1 LRVRHYWHMMHLNH
15 HHSTVLW
22 ATAFFFNTM
31 IGLLNAS
38 TKAGNLHR
46 ECCALFFILWSVTSA
61 ATEQEPPAATL
72 IPRTTSSVDI
82 LVCVQGSLLTT
93 LRSAFQTTLVKYLR
107 DRILEDTAVY
117 LERQYTALVSGDLCY
132 LYVYQAPNP
141 QYSIYAAERLT
152 TKLNEKNQ
160 LLLVPFTIPSTDS
173 TVEIQCKVDAA
184 QWSGDDLT
192 LLGAPLPGLWTVN
205 DMLLW
210 GSCLLSV
217 LFLCMA
223 TLCCYA
229 LCTKVSPFKDHS
241 AEDEESKILKM
252 DKEILTVL
260 TAQKNAHHHHEA
272 GGSNHHILH
281 AKMQQPSNSGKARD
295 HKK

>member
-1 LRVRHYWHMMHLNH
+1 MLALCK
-15 HHSTVLW
+15 
-22 ATAFFFNTM
+22 
-31 IGLLNAS
+31 AS
-38 TKAGNLHR
+38 IKAGNLFR
-46 ECCALFFILWSVTSA
+46 GCFFILWSAYMSTSA
-61 ATEQEPPAATL
+61 AAEQEPPAATL
-72 IPRTTSSVDI
+72 IPRSTSSVDI

-141 QYSIYAAERLT
+141 QYSIYAAEQLT

-223 TLCCYA
+223 SLCCYA
-229 LCTKVSPFKDHS
+229 LCTKISPFKDLS

-260 TAQKNAHHHHEA
+260 TAQKHAHHHHES
-272 GGSNHHILH
+272 GGHILH